1 MKQVE
6 KHAGDNPLIHQL
18 VAGGFKD
25 ITRIASS
32 SPKMWSD
39 IVKQNREHLMVL
51 LKEWISEMEDLYKT
65 VSTGDACEIQ
75 NYFADAKEYRD
86 SLPVRKRG
94 QFLPITTYTSMY

>member
-1 MKQVE
+1 
-6 KHAGDNPLIHQL
+6 
-18 VAGGFKD
+18 
-25 ITRIASS
+25 
-32 SPKMWSD
+32 MWSD

-65 VSTGDACEIQ
+65 VSTGDAGEIQ

-94 QFLPITTYTSMY
+94 AIPAYHDLYVDVLDKVGHWLILRVF

>member
-1 MKQVE
+1 
-6 KHAGDNPLIHQL
+6 
-18 VAGGFKD
+18 
-25 ITRIASS
+25 
-32 SPKMWSD
+32 
-39 IVKQNREHLMVL
+39 
-51 LKEWISEMEDLYKT
+51 MEDLYKT

>member
-1 MKQVE
+1 
-6 KHAGDNPLIHQL
+6 
-18 VAGGFKD
+18 
-25 ITRIASS
+25 
-32 SPKMWSD
+32 MWSD

-65 VSTGDACEIQ
+65 VSTGDAGEIQ

-94 QFLPITTYTSMY
+94 QFCLSRLIRRCIR